1 MHSRSLPNAPSKNDA
16 VLRLQTK
23 TLQGSGQATAYE
35 CAVIAVPN
43 EMRGEM
49 PKALVALKDNT
60 VTSEQDRLGFL
71 KDRLAKFKVP
81 KSIEFFPS
89 LPKGGTDKILKKEL
103 RERYW
108 TGQAK
113 QVQ

>member
-1 MHSRSLPNAPSKNDA
+1 MCGA
-16 VLRLQTK
+16 
-23 TLQGSGQATAYE
+23 
-35 CAVIAVPN
+35 
-43 EMRGEM
+43 M
-49 PKALVALKDNT
+49 PQALVALKDNT
-60 VTSEQDRLGFL
+60 AASKQDWLGFL
-71 KDRLAKFKVP
+71 KERLAKFKVP

-113 QVQ
+113 RVP